1 MKTRVIVLAAG
12 KSTRMNSDKP
22 KVLEDLNGKPLIAH
36 LLESVVK
43 SGIDRH
49 PVVVVGYH
57 GDEVK
62 TTLGDNCEYV
72 TQADPR
78 GTAHAVQAAE
88 ELLSGRTD
96 SIVVLYGDQPYIK
109 PETLRALTE
118 THAASSGPITMATTT
133 VDNFDGENSPFRLF
147 GRIVRNAEG
156 KITAIV
162 EKKDATQDELK
173 IREVNPGYYCFDT
186 AWLWPN
192 LKKVENNNA
201 ADEYYLTDLV
211 RIAIGSGENIKSM
224 SIDPRETIGVNTP
237 EDLSRI
243 REMA

>member
-1 MKTRVIVLAAG
+1 
-12 KSTRMNSDKP
+12 
-22 KVLEDLNGKPLIAH
+22 
-36 LLESVVK
+36 
-43 SGIDRH
+43 
-49 PVVVVGYH
+49 
-57 GDEVK
+57 
-62 TTLGDNCEYV
+62 
-72 TQADPR
+72 
-78 GTAHAVQAAE
+78 
-88 ELLSGRTD
+88 
-96 SIVVLYGDQPYIK
+96 
-109 PETLRALTE
+109 
-118 THAASSGPITMATTT
+118 MATTT